1 MGRINWR
8 RVILGGALAA
18 VVTNVIEGLLTVVMR
33 EQFEAAMKNMK
44 APAGGVMAAHLLWS
58 LVIAVATIWLYA
70 AIRPRYG
77 PGPAT
82 ALRAGF
88 AVWLFVHATFSLA
101 AGSMELLPKN
111 ILLMS
116 LAWSLPQTLVAT
128 LAGAWA
134 YREH

>member
-1 MGRINWR
+1 MGKINWG
-8 RVILGGALAA
+8 RVILGGILAA
-18 VVTNVIEGLLTVVMR
+18 VVTNMIEGLLTLVMR
-33 EQFEAAMKNMK
+33 EQWEAAMKNMK
-44 APAGGVMAAHLLWS
+44 APSGEVMAAHLFWS
-58 LVIAVATIWLYA
+58 LVVAVATIWLYA

-101 AGSMELLPKN
+101 AGSMQLLPQK

-116 LAWSLPQTLVAT
+116 VAWSLPQTLVAT
-128 LAGAWA
+128 LAGAWL
-134 YREH
+134 YRE

>member
-1 MGRINWR
+1 MGRINWG
-8 RVILGGALAA
+8 RVILGGILAA
-18 VVTNVIEGLLTVVMR
+18 VVTNVIEGLLTLVMR
-33 EQFEAAMKNMK
+33 EQWESAMKNMK
-44 APAGGVMAAHLLWS
+44 SPSGAVMAAHLFWS
-58 LVIAVATIWLYA
+58 LVVAVATIWLYA

-101 AGSMELLPKN
+101 AGSMQLLPQK

-116 LAWSLPQTLVAT
+116 VAWSLPQTLAAT
-128 LAGAWA
+128 VAGAWV
-134 YREH
+134 YRE

>member
-1 MGRINWR
+1 MGKINWG
-8 RVILGGALAA
+8 RVILGGILAA
-18 VVTNVIEGLLTVVMR
+18 VVTNVIEGLLALAMR
-33 EQFEAAMKNMK
+33 EQWEAAMKNMK
-44 APAGGVMAAHLLWS
+44 APSGAVMAAHLFWS
-58 LVIAVATIWLYA
+58 LVVAVATIWLYA

-101 AGSMELLPKN
+101 AGSMQLLPQK

-116 LAWSLPQTLVAT
+116 VAWSLPQTLVAT
-128 LAGAWA
+128 LAGAWL
-134 YREH
+134 YRE